1 MYLITSYL
9 TRYKK
14 HSYQKFL
21 EIYNDEIVDLST
33 SDNWQELNN
42 FWARTFKNTAKN
54 LLNKN
59 SFASIKKK
67 HKRKRNIPVSKDN
80 ELPSPKRSNTANNID
95 KENKQLS
102 YSQWTFKKICKLYK
116 IEEEEDPLLSSFPLL
131 KCEYEGLND
140 KKLQA
145 AIKNLVKELNS
156 HYRAISIRNEAS
168 RSLYVSSYL
177 VAVSDLTN
185 NRLQICPEKTIS
197 CPNGHG
203 PLDYALTISK
213 SSKIIAAVE
222 VKSRDYLQ
230 DIAQNTVQCESILAN
245 RRKTAFGII
254 TDSENWYFLKVTL
267 DNDRNPIFQL
277 SEKLVVVY
285 GDDDIEYRVGK

>member
-1 MYLITSYL
+1 MNASDLITSYL
-9 TRYKK
+9 THYKK
-14 HSYQKFL
+14 HSYQRFL

-42 FWARTFKNTAKN
+42 FWACTFKNTAKN

-67 HKRKRNIPVSKDN
+67 VDSEYEEDSLKKYWK
-80 ELPSPKRSNTANNID
+80 NNI
-95 KENKQLS
+95 
-102 YSQWTFKKICKLYK
+102 KKCGR
-116 IEEEEDPLLSSFPLL
+116 
-131 KCEYEGLND
+131 CEYEGLNN
-140 KKLQA
+140 KKSQA

-156 HYRAISIRNEAS
+156 RYRAIPIGNEAS
-168 RSLYVSSYL
+168 RSLYISSYL
-177 VAVSDLTN
+177 VAVLDLTN

-197 CPNGHG
+197 GPNKHG

-230 DIAQNTVQCESILAN
+230 GIAQNTVQYELILAN
-245 RRKTAFGII
+245 GRKTAFGII

-277 SEKLVVVY
+277 SEN
-285 GDDDIEYRVGK
+285 